1 MPRRSRST
9 TELGS
14 WETNGASL
22 NVLLEV
28 RVTLFTSTTTSRAT
42 DGVARLRLG
51 LALVREQP
59 QLLVHAFAEDVGLF
73 GTFDDKL
80 ADQAA
85 IDP

>member
-1 MPRRSRST
+1 MT
-9 TELGS
+9 KLGS

-22 NVLLEV
+22 NVLLDV
-28 RVTLFTSTTTSRAT
+28 RVTRFTSTTTNRAT

-73 GTFDDKL
+73 GTFDNQL
-80 ADQAA
+80 ADQPT